1 MTISRPP
8 QSWQIINEEKLDIL
22 ETYSREPLDNLFSI
36 LNKKLDF
43 PFRTTVYGA
52 VVTIGTSEVQVL
64 KSDEAGSTTD
74 SFKIATAPLENKYII
89 YDESSFNVSDGT
101 VTGDFDPLTSPT
113 MIAGNYVWVGIEA
126 NSLNKL
132 GLIWGTQDALQTNA
146 TYPTFTSG
154 NTAVAL
160 ILLKDNGSGGSW
172 NFNDPLAENVIVF
185 RGSGG
190 GSGGGSGTSY
200 YFLEIP
206 STSVNFNSG
215 TFTWTETMYVVHP
228 FYGKYPIPSGSLGSI
243 VNNDV
248 LYAWLYTPQKATGNG
263 TILGTLPVTDFSY
276 FNDNDA
282 VTIGDANSVQVTG
295 YVNGT
300 PISTTLNI
308 DDGLGTPI
316 NLSAFTID
324 QGAWIMRT
332 NLTLQKGQINTGDL
346 KPDSN
351 NKLPSIFI
359 VGLTNG
365 KSVFL
370 SNGKE
375 ITWTYEESVLN
386 VAAVLPE
393 DELTLPTDS
402 RDSYSTRYY
411 KNGSGELEVFANG
424 LALERNKV
432 ALVSSF
438 LPTSYTSGTGVL
450 RVPDSVDL
458 SVVTRGCTFKDF
470 AGNTFVI
477 YGGVINDTGNKQF
490 NIGVGKTVSLLIGAT
505 VYQQDYAEYG
515 SAGQFVNKIISKTFI
530 DSNSIFK
537 YRIS

>member
-365 KSVFL
+365 S
-370 SNGKE
+370 
-375 ITWTYEESVLN
+375 
-386 VAAVLPE
+386 
-393 DELTLPTDS
+393 
-402 RDSYSTRYY
+402 
-411 KNGSGELEVFANG
+411 
-424 LALERNKV
+424 
-432 ALVSSF
+432 
-438 LPTSYTSGTGVL
+438 
-450 RVPDSVDL
+450 
-458 SVVTRGCTFKDF
+458 
-470 AGNTFVI
+470 
-477 YGGVINDTGNKQF
+477 
-490 NIGVGKTVSLLIGAT
+490 
-505 VYQQDYAEYG
+505 
-515 SAGQFVNKIISKTFI
+515 
-530 DSNSIFK
+530 
-537 YRIS
+537 